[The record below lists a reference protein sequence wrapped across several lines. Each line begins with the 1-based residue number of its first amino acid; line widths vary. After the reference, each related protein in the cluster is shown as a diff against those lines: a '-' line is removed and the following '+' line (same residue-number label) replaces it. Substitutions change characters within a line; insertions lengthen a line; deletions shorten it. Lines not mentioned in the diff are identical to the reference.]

1 MAKFGK
7 IEKLLSTKE
16 VAEYLG
22 VSQYRIRF
30 MRMRVNQNKFNF
42 PKGIKIGSTF
52 KYEKAE
58 IDKWLQTCKV
68 I

>member
-16 VAEYLG
+16 AAEYLG
-22 VSQYRIRF
+22 ISQYRIRF

>member
-22 VSQYRIRF
+22 FTPLKIRK

-42 PKGIKIGSTF
+42 PKGI
-52 KYEKAE
+52 
-58 IDKWLQTCKV
+58 
-68 I
+68 

>member
-22 VSQYRIRF
+22 F
-30 MRMRVNQNKFNF
+30 TPLKFA
-42 PKGIKIGSTF
+42 K
-52 KYEKAE
+52 
-58 IDKWLQTCKV
+58 
-68 I
+68 

>member
-22 VSQYRIRF
+22 FTPLKIRK
-30 MRMRVNQNKFNF
+30 MRMQVNQNKFNF
-42 PKGIKIGSTF
+42 PKGIKIGVRGIL
-52 KYEKAE
+52 KR
-58 IDKWLQTCKV
+58 TCNYP
-68 I
+68 

>member
-1 MAKFGK
+1 
-7 IEKLLSTKE
+7 
-16 VAEYLG
+16 
-22 VSQYRIRF
+22 
-30 MRMRVNQNKFNF
+30 